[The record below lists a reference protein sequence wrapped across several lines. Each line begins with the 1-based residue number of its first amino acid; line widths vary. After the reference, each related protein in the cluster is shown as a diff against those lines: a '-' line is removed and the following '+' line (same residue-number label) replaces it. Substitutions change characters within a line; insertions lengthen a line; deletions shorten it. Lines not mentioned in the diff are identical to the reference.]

1 MTLLGDKLA
10 EKLAEKKA
18 NDINN
23 FMWKG
28 PKVNGIQ
35 EELRLVD
42 ASYDQLRQFYNH
54 CQEMLYN
61 KDGKN
66 PGRIT
71 LINIVSEQI
80 QKCRAELLIRWLRS
94 EKSYSATSCLEDI
107 KTLINNNK
115 EELTQETIKVC
126 PISKIMN
133 GLPIEFERIPIS
145 MVMDACLDSL
155 GIINTSHLTINFIIK
170 LGLCFTQQEMQK
182 DLYKKDPET
191 GKTVNRLAL
200 VSQELGLDPSIMLR
214 INYNTGLT
222 FNEFKSIYNW
232 KINKYSNDKYIKD
245 KYSNLTSDLLRLLSN
260 KILYRFI
267 NQCELQAKQWQDKIE
282 EINKVAD
289 SKGWDVTR
297 SGD

>member
-155 GIINTSHLTINFIIK
+155 GIINTSHLTINFILK

-267 NQCELQAKQWQDKIE
+267 NQCELQAKQWQDKVE